1 MTILAF
7 VAASPDDYDPDPLDR
22 FIELTPQ
29 KLESSVLSSA
39 KRSQSR
45 TKSIESPRILEGS
58 SRLPRHSPR
67 TRSETPRSKYYRNR
81 TEQLCRRRIHM
92 HNDFNCK
99 QETLNRILVRFLH
112 TISTR
117 FGVLGC
123 FLRRVPP
130 RVVWRKTW
138 WNEGNDKCRETR
150 ACDGLHRFTF
160 GAHMMPRHPASHVS
174 ESGRL
179 VAVC

>member
-1 MTILAF
+1 MIQIHWTDSSS
-7 VAASPDDYDPDPLDR
+7 SPL
-22 FIELTPQ
+22 
-29 KLESSVLSSA
+29 
-39 KRSQSR
+39 RSWKAPCSQAQNAVNHARSR
-45 TKSIESPRILEGS
+45 LRALEGS
-58 SRLPRHSPR
+58 SRLPRHPPG

-81 TEQLCRRRIHM
+81 TEQLYRRRIHM

-99 QETLNRILVRFLH
+99 QETLKILVRFLH
-112 TISTR
+112 TMSIR

-150 ACDGLHRFTF
+150 ACDGLHWFTF